1 MATVVVSVTIGRPLA
16 DVYRVLT
23 TPGLTPR
30 WSSNAVKEQMTT
42 AGPLRVGSRRR
53 ATVRRV
59 GGGTT
64 ENEIEVTELE
74 PERRIAVRSVHAPVP
89 FRSEWTFAPVDDGTR
104 VDWRWDFEMRGWLRP
119 FDGLMGPIFARTFRR
134 DLDRLKSMMESGQL

>member
-1 MATVVVSVTIGRPLA
+1 MAIVEVSVTIRRPSA

-23 TPGLTPR
+23 TPELTPR
-30 WSSNAVKEQMTT
+30 WSSNAVAERMTT
-42 AGPLRVGSRRR
+42 PGPIRVGSRRQ

-74 PERRIAVRSVHAPVP
+74 PERRIAVRSVTAPVP
-89 FRSEWTFAPVDDGTR
+89 FTSAWTFAPVDEGTR
-104 VDWRWDFEMRGWLRP
+104 VDWRWDFEMNGWLRP
-119 FDGLMGPIFARTFRR
+119 FDRLLGAVFARTFGR
-134 DLDRLKSMMESGQL
+134 DLGRLKSLMESGEL